1 MNFPIDALLP
11 DLFQTLASHCCAVLQ
26 AAPGAGKTTRVPLHL
41 LNSPWLAGRKIIM
54 LEPRRLAARSAAQ
67 FMARSLGEAVGET
80 VGYRVRMDVKVGPAT
95 RIEVVTEGV
104 LTRILQDDPE
114 LSGVGLVI
122 FDEFHERNLQGDLGL
137 ALCLESQEALRED
150 LRIVVM
156 SATLDGVA
164 VSTLLANAPALVS
177 EGRSFPVD
185 IRYLSARSR
194 DPKLTSALD
203 AVVPT
208 VLKALAD
215 ESGSVLVFLP
225 GMGEIKRIE
234 QQLNKSIADSSVLV
248 APLYGNLSQQAQDQ
262 AIAASPVGQRKVVLA
277 TNIAETSLTIEGIR
291 IVIDTGLMR
300 VPRFDPASGMT
311 RLTTLSVSQASAD
324 QRCGRAGRLEAGVCY
339 RLWHE
344 DKHLLA
350 QGEPEIK
357 EADLAPLVLELAQWG
372 CADPGEMRWLD
383 SPPAA
388 NVAQARQLLQQVEAV
403 DAAGRITAHGQQMAS
418 LGMHPRLAHMVIK
431 ANSLGLG
438 ALACD
443 IAALLSERDVLQRYV
458 VDTDLHS
465 RLLVLAGDRHP
476 GLDRGAL
483 QRVREAAKQ
492 WRQRLKIPAGVG
504 HEQLDQAGLLLA
516 FAYPDRI
523 ARRRQGAEPRYLLVN
538 GRGATFRQA
547 DALSTSDFI
556 AVAQLDGADK
566 EARIFLAAELS
577 EATLLEHFSDAIEEG
592 EFVRWRAR
600 DQQVQARQQRRLGAI
615 VFSDQ
620 KMSNIDP
627 ELAVAAMLDGIR
639 TMGLACLPWTQAD
652 RQWQAR
658 VQCLH
663 RLNADDWPD
672 MADEALLKNM
682 DVWLAPFLNGISRRS
697 HLQKLDLH
705 NALLSLLSWDKQ
717 RQLDELMPTHLT
729 VPTGS
734 QIALD
739 YDNDPPILAVRM
751 QEMFGAGDTP
761 TIAAGKIKVL
771 LYLLS
776 PARRPLQVT
785 QDLAGFWGGSYT
797 EVKKEMRG
805 RYPKHYWPDDPRQA
819 EPTKRVKARR

>member
-1 MNFPIDALLP
+1 MNFPIDVLLP
-11 DLFQTLASHCCAVLQ
+11 KLYQTLGEHCCVVLQ

-41 LNSPWLAGRKIIM
+41 LNSPWLGGRKIIM

-67 FMARSLGEAVGET
+67 FMAKSLGEVEGET
-80 VGYRVRMDVKVGPAT
+80 VGYRVRMDVKVGPKT

-150 LRIVVM
+150 LRILVM
-156 SATLDGVA
+156 SATLDGEA
-164 VSTLLANAPALVS
+164 VSTLLNDAPILSS

-185 IRYLSARSR
+185 IRYLPARSR
-194 DPKLTSALD
+194 DPKSSAMD

-208 VLKALAD
+208 VLKALA
-215 ESGSVLVFLP
+215 EETGSLLVFLP
-225 GMGEIKRIE
+225 GMGEIKRVE
-234 QQLNKSIADSSVLV
+234 KQLRQSITDASVLL

-262 AIAASPVGQRKVVLA
+262 AISASPAGTRKVVLA

-291 IVIDTGLMR
+291 IVIDSGVMR

-311 RLTTLSVSQASAD
+311 RLNTLSVSQASAD

-339 RLWHE
+339 RLWNE

-350 QGEPEIK
+350 HGEPEIK
-357 EADLAPLVLELAQWG
+357 EADLAPLMLELAQWG
-372 CADPGEMRWLD
+372 CVDPAELRWLN
-383 SPPAA
+383 PPPVG
-388 NVAQARQLLQQVEAV
+388 NVGQARQLLQQIQAL
-403 DAAGRITAHGQQMAS
+403 DDRGRIRPHGQQMAA

-431 ANSLGLG
+431 AQHLGLG

-443 IAALLSERDVLQRYV
+443 IAAVLSERDVLQRYV

-465 RLLVLAGDRHP
+465 RLLVLSGDRHP
-476 GLDRGAL
+476 DIDRGAL
-483 QRVREAAKQ
+483 HRVREAAKQ
-492 WRQRLKIPAGVG
+492 WRQRLKIKDSVH
-504 HEQLDQAGLLLA
+504 HEQLHQAGILLA

-523 ARRRQGAEPRYLLVN
+523 ARRRDGADSRYLLAN

-547 DALSTSDFI
+547 DALTASDFI
-556 AVAQLDGADK
+556 VVAQLDGADK
-566 EARIFLAAELS
+566 EARIFLAAELAES
-577 EATLLEHFSDAIEEG
+577 ALLAHFSDAIEEG
-592 EFVRWRAR
+592 AFIRWDVREQA
-600 DQQVQARQQRRLGAI
+600 VQARQQRRLGAI
-615 VFSDQ
+615 IFSDQ
-620 KMSNIDP
+620 KLASFDP
-627 ELAVAAMLDGIR
+627 AQAVAAMLDGVR
-639 TMGLACLPWTQAD
+639 AMGLACLPWTKAD
-652 RQWQAR
+652 RQWQSR

-663 RLNADDWPD
+663 RVNAHEWPD
-672 MADEALLKNM
+672 VSDARLLERI
-682 DVWLAPFLNGISRRS
+682 DAWLAPFLNGITRRS
-697 HLQKLDLH
+697 HLSKLDLR
-705 NALLSLLSWDKQ
+705 NALLSLLPWDKQ
-717 RQLDELMPTHLT
+717 RQLDDLVPTHLT

-734 QIALD
+734 HIALD

-751 QEMFGAGDTP
+751 QELFGAADTP
-761 TIAAGKIKVL
+761 TIAGGKIKVL
-771 LYLLS
+771 LHLLS

-797 EVKKEMRG
+797 EVKKEMKG
-805 RYPKHYWPDDPRQA
+805 RYPKHYWPDDPLQA
-819 EPTKRVKARR
+819 EPTRRVKSRR